1 MSHSGSRQNNVRH
14 KSHADI
20 KGARMQ
26 STTDKV
32 GGEDEASE
40 SEEEV
45 ISLPK
50 RSKNYVV
57 NSSDED
63 WLDETFEK
71 SNEAEDRFSAVDIN
85 NNNGKIQMVFK
96 RQ

>member
-1 MSHSGSRQNNVRH
+1 M
-14 KSHADI
+14 
-20 KGARMQ
+20 
-26 STTDKV
+26 
-32 GGEDEASE
+32 
-40 SEEEV
+40 

-96 RQ
+96 RSTGDNKHRQ

>member
-32 GGEDEASE
+32 GGEDEAAR
-40 SEEEV
+40 
-45 ISLPK
+45 IL
-50 RSKNYVV
+50 V
-57 NSSDED
+57 N
-63 WLDETFEK
+63 
-71 SNEAEDRFSAVDIN
+71 N

-96 RQ
+96 RSTGDNKHRQ

>member
-26 STTDKV
+26 ST
-32 GGEDEASE
+32 
-40 SEEEV
+40 EEEV

-96 RQ
+96 RQWFIFVFINK

>member
-20 KGARMQ
+20 
-26 STTDKV
+26 
-32 GGEDEASE
+32 
-40 SEEEV
+40 
-45 ISLPK
+45 
-50 RSKNYVV
+50 KNYVV

>member
-1 MSHSGSRQNNVRH
+1 MLDTRVTQISR
-14 KSHADI
+14 DF
-20 KGARMQ
+20 
-26 STTDKV
+26 
-32 GGEDEASE
+32 EASE

-71 SNEAEDRFSAVDIN
+71 SNEAED
-85 NNNGKIQMVFK
+85 
-96 RQ
+96 

>member
-1 MSHSGSRQNNVRH
+1 M
-14 KSHADI
+14 
-20 KGARMQ
+20 
-26 STTDKV
+26 
-32 GGEDEASE
+32 
-40 SEEEV
+40 